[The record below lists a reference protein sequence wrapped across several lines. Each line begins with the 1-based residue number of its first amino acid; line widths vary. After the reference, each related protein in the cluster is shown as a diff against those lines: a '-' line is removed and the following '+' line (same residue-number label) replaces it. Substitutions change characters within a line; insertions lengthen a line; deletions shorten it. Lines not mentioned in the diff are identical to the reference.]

1 MTSSTEHRKKAYKS
15 NNPFSANIS
24 WTSEAVPPR
33 PGTQDF
39 VRFVSSA
46 VLAIPSDS
54 PKQAHIPE
62 LVHQVSLPGF
72 DHTLRD
78 ESVKGTI
85 GDAA

>member
-15 NNPFSANIS
+15 NNPFSANIT

-46 VLAIPSDS
+46 VPAKHSDFT
-54 PKQAHIPE
+54 KQAHIPK
-62 LVHQVSLPGF
+62 LVHQVSLPDF

-78 ESVKGTI
+78 ESVKGVI